1 MKGCTMTYEQATMI
15 YGVAGFSRRGNR
27 LTPKLKVLDLFM
39 EHYEREP
46 REFILTE
53 ETLYESIHVVTKT
66 IHGSAETSFQE
77 DLSYVFADPKEAFV
91 LDTLKTRLF
100 ANPFVPLVL
109 WFLEKGSAS

>member
-1 MKGCTMTYEQATMI
+1 MTYEQATMI

-27 LTPKLKVLDLFM
+27 LTPKLRIMDLFM

-53 ETLYESIHVVTKT
+53 ETLYETIHLVTKT
-66 IHGSAETSFQE
+66 IHQSEGASFQE

-91 LDTLKTRLF
+91 LDTLKSRLF
-100 ANPFVPLVL
+100 ANPFVRLMV
-109 WFLEKGSAS
+109 WFVERGKAS